1 MTAPHSGNGAE
12 AGLDDLVIGVD
23 VGGTTI
29 KAALFDSTGRD
40 YCPSERPTPRQL
52 GPDAVVAA
60 TISAIT
66 ELRAQ
71 APAAGQLRAVGLVV
85 PGVVDAREG
94 IAVYAANLGWNQ
106 LPLRQIVTDAT
117 GLPVVLDHDVRAAGL
132 AELEWGAARGLQE
145 VLFVALG
152 TGIAAAVITEGQVL
166 AGATGRAGELGH
178 MPVFPDGEWCACGQ
192 RGCTETYASPA
203 AISRRHSAAS
213 GTSDVR
219 AKEVISRAAAGDPVA
234 AGIFHD
240 AITALSRALVNYVLI
255 MDPELIV
262 LGGGMAASGPALL
275 GPLRRAVAAGL
286 AWRPAPRISSAEFA
300 ADAGRRGAGLLAWRA
315 LEKSGQ
321 SALGF

>member
-1 MTAPHSGNGAE
+1 MITPHRSNGAE

-23 VGGTTI
+23 VGGTAI
-29 KAALFDSTGRD
+29 KAALFDAAGRD

-52 GPDAVVAA
+52 GPDAVVAT
-60 TISAIT
+60 TIAAIT

-71 APAAGQLRAVGLVV
+71 APPARQVRAVGLVV
-85 PGVVDAREG
+85 PGVVDAHEG
-94 IAVYAANLGWNQ
+94 IAVYAANLGWSQ
-106 LPLRQIVTDAT
+106 LPLRQIVADAI

-132 AELEWGAARGLQE
+132 AELKWGAARGLQE

-178 MPVFPDGEWCACGQ
+178 MPVFPHGEWCACGQ
-192 RGCTETYASPA
+192 QGCTETYASPA
-203 AISRRHSAAS
+203 AISRRYSAAS
-213 GTSDVR
+213 GTGDVP

-234 AGIFHD
+234 AGIFND

-262 LGGGMAASGPALL
+262 MGGGMAASGPALFE
-275 GPLRRAVAAGL
+275 PLTRELAAGL
-286 AWRPAPRISSAEFA
+286 AWRPAPRISSGEFA
-300 ADAGRRGAGLLAWRA
+300 GDAGRRGAGLLAWR
-315 LEKSGQ
+315 LLTDGQ
-321 SALGF
+321 